1 MSVRRGKSVTKPPE
15 PIIELVGI
23 AKQFGAVQ
31 ALRGVDLNLYP
42 GEVHALVGENGAGKS
57 TPVKI
62 LAGIHRQDAGG
73 AKGGGE
79 VGDLRSPTKA
89 QALGIGVVSQEPLLF
104 PG

>member
-57 TPVKI
+57 TLVKI
-62 LAGIHRQDAGG
+62 LAGIHRQDAGVVKV
-73 AKGGGE
+73 ADQVVE
-79 VGDLRSPTKA
+79 LRSPTKS
-89 QALGIGVVSQEPLLF
+89 QARVIAFAYPE
-104 PG
+104 